1 MELKYQVNWTT
12 LRYKSGCT
20 SWDEEKWFFSQE
32 ARWNIPT
39 KPFPQCITE
48 PVHLPYQKLL
58 GNKIWLLRPSGTMW
72 PIYSITHFPPYLGWK
87 ILRCYNISQDFLLYC
102 QSISQLLDLLSFATL
117 LFKFKTS
124 TCEIVEKML
133 VLAVG
138 KEGKGEGRRTSGTE
152 TVKGGCVKEVCPIA
166 DLLIFFCCFTLKL
179 FRSF

>member
-58 GNKIWLLRPSGTMW
+58 GNKTLLFRPPGTMW
-72 PIYSITHFPPYLGWK
+72 PMYSITRLPPPISWLDDFK
-87 ILRCYNISQDFLLYC
+87 MLQHLLRLPL
-102 QSISQLLDLLSFATL
+102 LLSLSVNQSAIQSTQLCDLTLQIQNIYMWDSGKDASTSSRERREGGGEKDVGDRNRQGGMCEGGVSNRWSAEFVFFAIL
-117 LFKFKTS
+117 
-124 TCEIVEKML
+124 
-133 VLAVG
+133 
-138 KEGKGEGRRTSGTE
+138 
-152 TVKGGCVKEVCPIA
+152 P
-166 DLLIFFCCFTLKL
+166 
-179 FRSF
+179 